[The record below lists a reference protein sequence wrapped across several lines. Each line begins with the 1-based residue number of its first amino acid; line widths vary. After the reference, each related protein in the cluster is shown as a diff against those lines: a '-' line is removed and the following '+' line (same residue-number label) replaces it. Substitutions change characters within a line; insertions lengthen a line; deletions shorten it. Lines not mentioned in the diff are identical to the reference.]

1 MANFN
6 THLNVATVLT
16 GLTAATLLSAE
27 HIDINSAIALWFLG
41 SIGGLLPDVDSDN
54 SHSLDIIFNL
64 FALSAVFITIR
75 YITLEWSSELSFVE
89 LIAIPLVVYGIIKYL
104 IRPLF
109 EYFTVHRGSCHSLL
123 FLLLAALITT
133 QVVWR
138 IMPASSA
145 QSALN
150 DKALMAWLSG
160 GFILLGGLIHL
171 LLDELYS
178 VDLSNVTVKRSFG
191 TAMKLADFDN
201 KLLTLITVMVIGAL
215 AYTAPSPNE
224 TINALSDWSKFKLS
238 PSEFGGYFAQ
248 LKTLF

>member
-75 YITLEWSSELSFVE
+75 YITLEWSSQLSFVE

-104 IRPLF
+104 MRPLF
-109 EYFTVHRGSCHSLL
+109 EHFTVHRGSCHSLL
-123 FLLLAALITT
+123 FLLLSALLTT
-133 QVVWR
+133 QIVWR
-138 IMPASSA
+138 IMPASAA
-145 QSALN
+145 QNSIM
-150 DKALMAWLSG
+150 MAWLSG
-160 GFILLGGLIHL
+160 GFILLGGMIHL

-178 VDLSNVTVKRSFG
+178 VDLSNVTIKRSFG

-201 KLLTLITVMVIGAL
+201 KILTLITVIVIGAL

-224 TINALSDWSKFKLS
+224 TLNALSDWSKFKLS